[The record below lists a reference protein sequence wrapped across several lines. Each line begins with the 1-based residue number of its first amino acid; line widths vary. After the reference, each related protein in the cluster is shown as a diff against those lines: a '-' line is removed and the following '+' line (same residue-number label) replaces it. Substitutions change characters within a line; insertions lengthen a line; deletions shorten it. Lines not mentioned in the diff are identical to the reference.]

1 MDPPIAYANQKLLAI
16 IHQTPVGVVEIDPE
30 GVIQQINAKGV
41 QLLMPF
47 FLQHQL
53 AGDNLL
59 TLLELIAPDL
69 KKVLESD
76 GLVLGTILHRKHIV
90 LPLQIGSSPGDRHF
104 WFTINRQEESGFTF
118 FFDDITEVYLQEQS
132 YQQVLLEKAVQ
143 EGKFEMASGILHDIG
158 NAVVAF
164 GSYLTR
170 VGRLSEA
177 EDSSNL
183 KKLLLFFNRHRAGFD
198 SVIGESRAGAITTLL
213 DGTIENLTTHDAALK
228 QAVKEQLGIISH
240 IQEILAIQRQY
251 VRDNTSGMARPLI
264 NLRSVVNDCLAMLS
278 PTFEKQGIRLGFQ
291 VRTENPRMAGDRT
304 KIMQVILNLL
314 KNSQESL
321 RRQAS
326 DTKQIDVVIERDTRQ
341 LTVTIS
347 DNGAGFDPPMAEQLF
362 IKGVSAKAEGTGLGL
377 ANCRQIVESHGG
389 TLVLHSAGVGLGA
402 VACAKFSL
410 SPNYQTL

>member
-1 MDPPIAYANQKLLAI
+1 MDSPIAYANQKLLAI
-16 IHQTPVGVVEIDPE
+16 IHQTPVGVVEIDPV
-30 GVIQQINAKGV
+30 GAIRQINAKGV

-69 KKVLESD
+69 IRVLESA
-76 GLVLGTILHRKHIV
+76 GLVLGTIVQRERVV
-90 LPLQIGSSPGDRHF
+90 LPLQIGNSPGDRYF
-104 WFTINRQEESGFTF
+104 WFTINRQEEGFTF

-143 EGKFEMASGILHDIG
+143 EGKVEIASGVLHDIG

-170 VGRLSEA
+170 VRRLSEE
-177 EDSSNL
+177 EDIPNL
-183 KKLLLFFNRHRAGFD
+183 KKLLLFFNRHRIGFD
-198 SVIGESRAGAITTLL
+198 SVIGDSRAGAITTLL
-213 DGTIENLTTHDAALK
+213 EGTITNLTTHEADLK
-228 QAVKEQLGIISH
+228 QAVKEQLGIITH

-264 NLRSVVNDCLAMLS
+264 NIRSIVNDCLAMLL
-278 PTFEKQGIRLGFQ
+278 PTFEEQGIQLSLQ

-304 KIMQVILNLL
+304 KLMQVILNLL
-314 KNSQESL
+314 KNSQESME
-321 RRQAS
+321 RQVSA
-326 DTKQIDVVIERDTRQ
+326 TKRIDVVVERDTRY
-341 LTVTIS
+341 LTLTIA
-347 DNGAGFDPPMAEQLF
+347 DTGAGFDSPMAEKLF
-362 IKGVSAKAEGTGLGL
+362 VKGVSAKAEGTGLGL

-389 TLVLHSAGVGLGA
+389 TLILRSAGLGLGA
-402 VACAKFSL
+402 VACAQLSL
-410 SPNYQTL
+410 PPTHQTV